1 MGSSRASDATP
12 HLDNAKRYTTSP
24 VAKPQISMGLPH
36 ASNVTTHHEHDN
48 RSPTNKILLS
58 TTGIHEKPPHHTTY
72 IRSKK
77 ISIGDPLTVPARNAG
92 PEKASDLRKKIEEV
106 GEWKK

>member
-12 HLDNAKRYTTSP
+12 HPDNAKRYTTSP

-77 ISIGDPLTVPARNAG
+77 INIGENRN
-92 PEKASDLRKKIEEV
+92 EIL
-106 GEWKK
+106 